1 MDMRGSRQL
10 AVTQQQAWDA
20 LNDPEVLKRCI
31 AGCEKLET
39 TGEDQFSVGMA
50 LKIGPV
56 SARFAGKIQLSDK
69 IPPESY
75 RLNFDGQGGAAGFGK
90 GEATV
95 SLTPAPLREDS
106 ECVLVYVVHATVGGK
121 IAQLGQRLVDG
132 AAKSMADDFFK
143 RFDLELQAMHPVAEP
158 VLEPVLDPVGAPVTE
173 PGLVASAA
181 QQPPGTANSTPAA
194 SKTPE
199 NTVANNAVHH
209 AERPEFDLVR
219 DLKLPWWAWLGLA
232 CALVAAYAFDLFDF
246 FDTFQ

>member
-10 AVTQQQAWDA
+10 AVSQQQAWDA

-56 SARFAGKIQLSDK
+56 SARFAGKIQLFDK
-69 IPPESY
+69 LPPHSY

-95 SLTPAPLREDS
+95 SLTPAPVREDS
-106 ECVLVYVVHATVGGK
+106 ECVLVYIVHATVGGK

-143 RFDLELQAMHPVAEP
+143 RFDLALQAMHPIEDVSAA
-158 VLEPVLDPVGAPVTE
+158 VLEVAHSEAGAN
-173 PGLVASAA
+173 VAHLSAGSI
-181 QQPPGTANSTPAA
+181 QEMSKAA
-194 SKTPE
+194 SKAVPKSME
-199 NTVANNAVHH
+199 KSVANNDAHH
-209 AERPEFDLVR
+209 TEKPEFDLVT
-219 DLKLPWWAWLGLA
+219 DLKLPWWVWLSAACGGVAWFL
-232 CALVAAYAFDLFDF
+232 YDLFE
-246 FDTFQ
+246 